1 MSGDTPTLEHGT
13 QLAGLTFYQPEQNA
27 SGKTKKNTAGGVTLR
42 GFGWE
47 CDGVPPIMPVV
58 SPI

>member
-1 MSGDTPTLEHGT
+1 MEHNWQGYI
-13 QLAGLTFYQPEQNA
+13 LSAGLECKRENE
-27 SGKTKKNTAGGVTLR
+27 KNTAGGVTLR

-47 CDGVPPIMPVV
+47 CDGVPPIIPVV